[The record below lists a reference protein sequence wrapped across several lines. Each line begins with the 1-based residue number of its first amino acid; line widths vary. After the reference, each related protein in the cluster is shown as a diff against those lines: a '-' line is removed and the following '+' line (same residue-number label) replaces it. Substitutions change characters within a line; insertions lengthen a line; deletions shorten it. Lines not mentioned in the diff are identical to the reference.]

1 MEKAIIVRTSKIGK
15 IVLKSK
21 DNFVEKK
28 CTYRNTIAN
37 SNSGVNCPETPFSEN
52 IIHAILFLKCSSVVF
67 A

>member
-1 MEKAIIVRTSKIGK
+1 MEKAIIFKTSTIGK
-15 IVLKSK
+15 IVLKSR
-21 DNFVEKK
+21 DNFVKK

-37 SNSGVNCPETPFSEN
+37 SSSGVNCSETPFSEN